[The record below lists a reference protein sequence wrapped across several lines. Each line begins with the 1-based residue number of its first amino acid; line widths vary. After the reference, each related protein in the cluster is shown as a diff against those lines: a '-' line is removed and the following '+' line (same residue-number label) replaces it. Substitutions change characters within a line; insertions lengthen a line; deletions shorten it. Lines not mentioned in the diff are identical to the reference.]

1 MKSRPTQFGV
11 RENTASSR
19 RHASRLAVDGHLKT
33 IGVEEHIPQRARSPF
48 QDDASGTSMSDLMHA
63 ALQSAATVDERRGE
77 RNLLTVHEVADLLQ
91 VPVSWVY
98 ERTRRHGPEQ
108 MPHFKIGKYLR
119 FEERALL
126 DFIQR
131 QRCA

>member
-1 MKSRPTQFGV
+1 MKSRPTQFRV
-11 RENTASSR
+11 REKTASSR
-19 RHASRLAVDGHLKT
+19 RHAPRLAVDSYLKP
-33 IGVEEHIPQRARSPF
+33 IGVEERIPHRASPPF
-48 QDDASGTSMSDLMHA
+48 PDDASGTNAPDLMHA
-63 ALQSAATVDERRGE
+63 ASQSTATVDERRGE
-77 RNLLTVHEVADLLQ
+77 RNFLTVHQVADLLQ

-119 FEERALL
+119 FEERTLL

>member
-11 RENTASSR
+11 RENAASSR
-19 RHASRLAVDGHLKT
+19 RHASRLAGDSHLKPN
-33 IGVEEHIPQRARSPF
+33 GVQEQIPQRTGPPF
-48 QDDASGTSMSDLMHA
+48 PDDASGTNAPDLMHA
-63 ALQSAATVDERRGE
+63 ASQSTATGDERRGE
-77 RNLLTVHEVADLLQ
+77 RNFLTAHQVAGLLQ

>member
-1 MKSRPTQFGV
+1 MNRRLTQFGV

-19 RHASRLAVDGHLKT
+19 QHASRLADDSNSKP
-33 IGVEEHIPQRARSPF
+33 ICIEEESPQMQRPSF
-48 QDDASGTSMSDLMHA
+48 QNDAPGTSMRDPVHA
-63 ALQSAATVDERRGE
+63 ASQCAATAEERRGE
-77 RNLLTVHEVADLLQ
+77 SNLLTVHEVAELLQ

-108 MPHFKIGKYLR
+108 LPHFKIGKYLR
-119 FEERALL
+119 FEERTLVE
-126 DFIQR
+126 FIQR

>member
-1 MKSRPTQFGV
+1 
-11 RENTASSR
+11 
-19 RHASRLAVDGHLKT
+19 
-33 IGVEEHIPQRARSPF
+33 
-48 QDDASGTSMSDLMHA
+48 MHA
-63 ALQSAATVDERRGE
+63 GSQSTATADERRGE
-77 RNLLTVHEVADLLQ
+77 GNFLTVHQVADLLQ

-119 FEERALL
+119 FEKRTLL

>member
-1 MKSRPTQFGV
+1 MNRRSTQFGV

-19 RHASRLAVDGHLKT
+19 RHASRLAVDGHSKP
-33 IGVEEHIPQRARSPF
+33 ISVEEQIQQRQPSQFPGA
-48 QDDASGTSMSDLMHA
+48 LHA
-63 ALQSAATVDERRGE
+63 ALQSATTVAEIRGE
-77 RNLLTVHEVADLLQ
+77 GSLLTVHEVAALLQ

-98 ERTRRHGPEQ
+98 ERTRRHGPGQ
-108 MPHFKIGKYLR
+108 LPHFKIGKYLR
-119 FEERALL
+119 FEEHAML